1 MNLPKVQFIRS
12 ISLMVCLTAF
22 SIWGKAQNVAKTTT
36 EQYIQQYKDVAIA
49 EMKRSRIPASIT
61 LAQGILESG
70 NGNSRLATEANNHF
84 GIKCKKE
91 WTGRTLYEDDDAPQ
105 ECFRAYPTAED
116 SYRDHSDFLM
126 KSSRYAFLFDLAPTD
141 YKGWAEGLKKAGYA
155 TNPNYPQLLI
165 NFIEKHNLQQ
175 YDGGELNIQPAMPAP
190 VAEKKEEIKPVPAP
204 VALKEWNN
212 LPVTI
217 AAKGESYAQIAL
229 RNDMMVWQIFK
240 YNDIKRGANPRSGD
254 TLYLKP
260 KFNKGKVATY
270 EVQFGDNMYRISQRF
285 AIKLK
290 SLYKLNKMEFGTEP
304 MWGEVLNLQG
314 KRKEMPRLRTRQD
327 EMFRP
332 LLIPQLPPPAPKP
345 VEVVIKKDSIKVVQQ
360 QQPTQVKPEE
370 KIIEPEQKNLLVH
383 DSSNTVKPQ
392 PVIEEIK
399 AMPADTAQVRKE
411 VEAEKATQQ
420 LVQTVS
426 DTTVQNDTTTSYLK
440 EEQITISEK
449 PQENMDAVEADLK
462 ELPLAQRADSTIDN
476 SEETF
481 LHTVQ
486 PKETLYSISRKYNLK
501 VAVLK
506 DLNKLTT
513 DSIQIGQQLIVNQH
527 QSGFKRSSNI
537 KTGIHVVEEQETL
550 YGIARKYNI
559 TVDELIALNQLAD
572 LNARVG
578 QELIIL
584 QNQKAAPKEEVKPQA
599 PVYHTVQAKETF
611 YSISRKY
618 NVPIDELLR
627 LNNKT
632 DFILSIGQQLRVR

>member
-1 MNLPKVQFIRS
+1 
-12 ISLMVCLTAF
+12 MVCLTAF
-22 SIWGKAQNVAKTTT
+22 TIWGKAQNVAKTTT

-126 KSSRYAFLFDLAPTD
+126 KSARYAFLFDLAPTD

-175 YDGGELNIQPAMPAP
+175 YDGGELNIQPALPAP
-190 VAEKKEEIKPVPAP
+190 VTEKKEEIKPVAAPA
-204 VALKEWNN
+204 ALKEWNN

-240 YNDIKRGANPRSGD
+240 YNDIKRGANPRTGD

-290 SLYKLNKMEFGTEP
+290 NLYKLNKMEFGTEP

-332 LLIPQLPPPAPKP
+332 LLIPQLPPPAPTIP
-345 VEVVIKKDSIKVVQQ
+345 AEILIKRDSIKVVQQ
-360 QQPTQVKPEE
+360 QQPTQVNPEE
-370 KIIEPEQKNLLVH
+370 KKIEPEHKNMVVH
-383 DSSNTVKPQ
+383 DSAITVKPQ
-392 PVIEEIK
+392 PVLEEIK

-420 LVQTVS
+420 LMQTAS

-449 PQENMDAVEADLK
+449 PQENMDAVAADLK

-506 DLNKLTT
+506 DLNKLTA

-527 QSGFKRSSNI
+527 QSGFKRSNNI

-559 TVDELIALNQLAD
+559 TVDELIALNQLTD

-584 QNQKAAPKEEVKPQA
+584 QNQKAAPKEEVKPQV

-618 NVPIDELLR
+618 NVPIDELLK

-632 DFILSIGQQLRVR
+632 DFILSIGQQVRVK